1 LSIYYICEVNVAI
14 QRDANTTTPP
24 VETFRMRTAS
34 LPSKA
39 QTIQIREA
47 TMLDMK
53 GGIAVM
59 DIRASATRRHCRDQ
73 TLFAMAKRQLWLPHG
88 HISLTKM
95 R

>member
-1 LSIYYICEVNVAI
+1 MSIYYICEVNVAI

-59 DIRASATRRHCRDQ
+59 DIRASATRRHCRDR
-73 TLFAMAKRQLWLPHG
+73 TLFAMAKGQL
-88 HISLTKM
+88 
-95 R
+95 